1 MSFIYNPQSIG
12 HPLHILNDQV
22 APVYAHAA
30 HADLK
35 LEQKTIDEIET
46 RIREVAAK
54 QRKPVIKRE
63 TISVPG
69 PEGRRIRLVRRL
81 PTPKPGTILFSF
93 R

>member
-1 MSFIYNPQSIG
+1 MSFIYTPPSLG
-12 HPLHILNDQV
+12 HPIHIFNDPI
-22 APVYAHAA
+22 APVYTSVA

-35 LEQKTIDEIET
+35 LEQKTIDEIES
-46 RIREVAAK
+46 RIREVASK

-81 PTPKPGTILFSF
+81 PTPKPGTF
-93 R
+93 